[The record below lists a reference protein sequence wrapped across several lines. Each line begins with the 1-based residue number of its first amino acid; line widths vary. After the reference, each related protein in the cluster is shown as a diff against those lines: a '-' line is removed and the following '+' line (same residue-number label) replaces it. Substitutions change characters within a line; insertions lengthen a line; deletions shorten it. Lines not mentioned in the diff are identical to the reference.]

1 MSSSLVTE
9 ADLPQ
14 SLSSLVQKADA
25 AILSQNVGYA
35 VQLLLPVVK
44 AEPNYLDGRRKL
56 RKASAANKKGTA
68 APKKL
73 FGGLGGGGFSNMK
86 LQGVVK
92 KEPASA
98 LPELEDLLVDDP
110 YNPQVNG
117 MLYEAAIALDMP
129 ETAAFALET
138 IREGHP
144 ADTKNMHRLAQHYLL
159 NKEPEKAANIF
170 AAILRVDNTDGEAR
184 KGVTN
189 ANAQASITRQGWGQR
204 ESVRDLLKSKEQAKS
219 LEDDSRK
226 GMTADQLDA
235 RLAEWGEKYN
245 EDPQNINVVKKIA
258 DLYEQKEDLVSA
270 LQWYDYAFGLNTAD
284 TALASKVQQLRDR
297 VDDQHFATLKAELEA
312 NPDAPDAAHKRVEF
326 EELLAARRTRQIA
339 STKDRVEKNPTDL
352 QLRFEY
358 GAALLAGGQLSEA
371 IAELQKAKNNPNIRN
386 RSTLMLAR
394 CYEQK
399 GIYDLA
405 LRQLNECA
413 QELLGMDATKKE
425 VLYAKGLIHEKLGQK
440 EAALDDFKQIYE
452 VDYGYLD
459 VAQRVESSYS

>member
-1 MSSSLVTE
+1 MSPTTVSE

-14 SLSSLVQKADA
+14 NLRSLVQKADA
-25 AILSQNVGYA
+25 ALQSQNVGYA

-44 AEPNYLDGRRKL
+44 AEPHFLDGRRKL
-56 RKASAANKKGTA
+56 RKAEAAVKKSAGGGKKF
-68 APKKL
+68 L
-73 FGGLGGGGFSNMK
+73 GGLSAGGLSNLK
-86 LQGVVK
+86 VQGKVK
-92 KEPASA
+92 KEPAAA
-98 LPELEDLLVDDP
+98 LPELEDLLAEDP
-110 YNPQVNG
+110 YNAQLNG
-117 MLYEAAIALDMP
+117 LLYEAAVALDMM

-144 ADTKNMHRLAQHYLL
+144 TDTKNMHRLAQHYMLV
-159 NKEPEKAANIF
+159 KEPEKAANIF
-170 AAILRVDNTDGEAR
+170 QAILKVDNTDGEAR

-204 ESVRDLLKSKEQAKS
+204 ESVRDLLKNKEQSKS
-219 LEDDSRK
+219 LEENSRK
-226 GMTADQLDA
+226 GMTSEQIDA

-258 DLYEQKEDLVSA
+258 DLYEQKEDLPSA
-270 LQWYDYAFGLNTAD
+270 LQWYEYAFGLNTAD
-284 TALASKVQQLRDR
+284 IALGSKVQHLRDR
-297 VDDQHFATLKAELEA
+297 IEDTHFAALKADLEA
-312 NPDAPDAAHKRVEF
+312 NPDAPDAAQKRAEF
-326 EELLAARRTRQIA
+326 DEMVNTRRLRQIA
-339 STKDRVEKNPTDL
+339 NAKDRVEKNPTDL

-358 GAALLAGGQLSEA
+358 GSALLAAGQLSEA

-386 RSTLMLAR
+386 RATLMLAR

-405 LRQLNECA
+405 LRQLSEVA
-413 QELLGMDATKKE
+413 AELLGMDSTKKE
-425 VLYAKGLIHEKLGQK
+425 VLYTKGLIHEKLNQK
-440 EAALDDFKQIYE
+440 AEALESFKQIYE

>member
-1 MSSSLVTE
+1 MSSPLVTE

-14 SLSSLVQKADA
+14 NLRSLVQKADA
-25 AILSQNVGYA
+25 AIQSQNVGYA

-44 AEPNYLDGRRKL
+44 AEPQFLDGRRKL
-56 RKASAANKKGTA
+56 RKAAAAVKKGA
-68 APKKL
+68 GAGKKL
-73 FGGLGGGGFSNMK
+73 FGGLSGGGLSNMK
-86 LQGVVK
+86 IQSRVK
-92 KEPASA
+92 KEPAAA
-98 LPELEDLLVDDP
+98 LAELEDILVEDP
-110 YNPQVNG
+110 YNPQINS
-117 MLYEAAIALDMP
+117 MLYEAAIALDMVD
-129 ETAAFALET
+129 TAAFALET

-159 NKEPEKAANIF
+159 AKEPEKAANIF
-170 AAILRVDNTDGEAR
+170 QAILRVDNTDGEAR

-204 ESVRDLLKSKEQAKS
+204 ESVRDLLKSKEQSKS

-226 GMTADQLDA
+226 GMTAEQIDA

-245 EDPQNINVVKKIA
+245 EDPQNIGVVKKIA
-258 DLYEQKEDLVSA
+258 DLYEQKEDLPSA
-270 LQWYDYAFGLNTAD
+270 LQWYEYAFGLNTAD
-284 TALASKVQQLRDR
+284 SALGSKVQHLRDR
-297 VDDQHFATLKAELEA
+297 IDDQHFAALKADLEA
-312 NPDAPDAAHKRVEF
+312 NPDAPEAEQKRAEF
-326 EELLAARRTRQIA
+326 EELQNARRARQIA
-339 STKDRVEKNPTDL
+339 SARDRVEKNPTDL

-358 GAALLAGGQLSEA
+358 GSALLAGGQLSEA
-371 IAELQKAKNNPNIRN
+371 IAELQKAKNNPNIKN

-413 QELLGMDATKKE
+413 QELLGMDSTKKE
-425 VLYAKGLIHEKLGQK
+425 VLYTKGLIHEKLGQK
-440 EAALDDFKQIYE
+440 AEALEAFKQIYE

>member
-1 MSSSLVTE
+1 MSSPLVAE
-9 ADLPQ
+9 VDLPQ
-14 SLSSLVQKADA
+14 NLRSLAQKADA
-25 AILSQNVGYA
+25 AIHSQNVGYA

-44 AEPNYLDGRRKL
+44 AEPNFLDGRKKL
-56 RKASAANKKGTA
+56 RKAAAAAKKSAGGG
-68 APKKL
+68 KKL
-73 FGGLGGGGFSNMK
+73 FGGLSGGGLSNMK
-86 LQGVVK
+86 IQGKVK
-92 KEPASA
+92 KEPAAA
-98 LPELEDLLVDDP
+98 LPELEDLLVEDP
-110 YNPQVNG
+110 YNPQLNG
-117 MLYEAAIALDMP
+117 LLYDVATALDMP
-129 ETAAFALET
+129 DTAAFALET

-144 ADTKNMHRLAQHYLL
+144 TDTKNMHRLAQHYMLL
-159 NKEPEKAANIF
+159 KEPEKAANIYQ
-170 AAILRVDNTDGEAR
+170 AILKVDNTDGEAR

-204 ESVRDLLKSKEQAKS
+204 ESVRDLLRSKDQSKS

-226 GMTADQLDA
+226 AMTADQLDA

-258 DLYEQKEDLVSA
+258 DLYEQKEDLPSA

-284 TALASKVQQLRDR
+284 TALNHKVQSLRDR
-297 VDDQHFATLKAELEA
+297 IDDQHFAALRADLEA
-312 NPDAPDAAHKRVEF
+312 NPDAPDAAQKRAEF
-326 EELLAARRTRQIA
+326 EEMQSSRRERQIA
-339 STKDRVEKNPTDL
+339 SAKDRVEKNPTDL

-358 GAALLAGGQLSEA
+358 GSALLAGGHLSEA

-386 RSTLMLAR
+386 RATLMLAR

-399 GIYDLA
+399 GIFDLA
-405 LRQLNECA
+405 LRQLGEVA
-413 QELLGMDATKKE
+413 SELIGMDGTKKE

-440 EAALDDFKQIYE
+440 DQALESFKQIYE

>member
-1 MSSSLVTE
+1 MSSPIVAE
-9 ADLPQ
+9 VDLPQ
-14 SLSSLVQKADA
+14 NLRSLVQKADA
-25 AILSQNVGYA
+25 AIQSQNVGYA

-44 AEPNYLDGRRKL
+44 AEPNFLDGRRKL
-56 RKASAANKKGTA
+56 RKASAAVKKA
-68 APKKL
+68 AAGGKKL
-73 FGGLGGGGFSNMK
+73 FGGLSAGGLSNMK
-86 LQGVVK
+86 LQGRVK
-92 KEPASA
+92 KEPAAA
-98 LPELEDLLVDDP
+98 LAEIEDMLMEDP
-110 YNPQVNG
+110 YNPQLNG
-117 MLYEAAIALDMP
+117 LLYDAAIALDMQ

-144 ADTKNMHRLAQHYLL
+144 TDTKNMHRLAQHYMLV
-159 NKEPEKAANIF
+159 KEPEKAANIF
-170 AAILRVDNTDGEAR
+170 QAILKVDNTDGEAR

-204 ESVRDLLKSKEQAKS
+204 ESVRDLLRSKEQSKS

-226 GMTADQLDA
+226 GMTAEQLDA

-258 DLYEQKEDLVSA
+258 DLYEQKEDLNSA

-284 TALASKVQQLRDR
+284 SALGHKVQSLRDR
-297 VDDQHFATLKAELEA
+297 IDEHHFASLKADLEA
-312 NPDAPDAAHKRVEF
+312 NPDAPDAEQKRAEF
-326 EELLAARRTRQIA
+326 EEMQNARRQRQIA
-339 STKDRVEKNPTDL
+339 SAKDRVEKNPTDL

-358 GAALLAGGQLSEA
+358 GSALLSGGLLSEA

-386 RSTLMLAR
+386 RATLMLAR

-405 LRQLNECA
+405 LRQLNEVA
-413 QELLGMDATKKE
+413 AELLGMDSTKKE
-425 VLYAKGLIHEKLGQK
+425 VLYTKGLIHEKLGQK
-440 EAALDDFKQIYE
+440 EEALEAFKQIYE

>member
-1 MSSSLVTE
+1 MSSPLVNE
-9 ADLPQ
+9 VDLPQ
-14 SLSSLVQKADA
+14 NLRSLVQKADA
-25 AILSQNVGYA
+25 AIQSQNVGYA

-44 AEPNYLDGRRKL
+44 AEPQFLDGRRKL
-56 RKASAANKKGTA
+56 RKAAAAAKKTA
-68 APKKL
+68 SSGKKL
-73 FGGLGGGGFSNMK
+73 FGGLSGGGLSNMK
-86 LQGVVK
+86 VQGRVK
-92 KEPASA
+92 KEPLAA
-98 LPELEDLLVDDP
+98 LPELEDLLVEDP

-117 MLYEAAIALDMP
+117 MLYEAAVALDMA

-159 NKEPEKAANIF
+159 AKEPEKAATIF
-170 AAILRVDNTDGEAR
+170 QAILRVDNTDGEAR

-189 ANAQASITRQGWGQR
+189 SNAQASITRQGWGQR
-204 ESVRDLLKSKEQAKS
+204 ESVRDLLKSKEQSKS
-219 LEDDSRK
+219 LEDNSRK
-226 GMTADQLDA
+226 AMTAEQLDA

-258 DLYEQKEDLVSA
+258 ELYEQKEDLPSA

-284 TALASKVQQLRDR
+284 SALASKVQHLRDK
-297 VDDQHFATLKAELEA
+297 VDDHHFSSLKADLEA
-312 NPDAPDAAHKRVEF
+312 DPDAPDAAEKRAEF
-326 EELLAARRTRQIA
+326 EEMQQARRLRQIA
-339 STKDRVEKNPTDL
+339 SAKDRVEKNPTDL

-358 GAALLAGGQLSEA
+358 GAALLAGGLLSEA
-371 IAELQKAKNNPNIRN
+371 IAELQKSKNNPNIRN
-386 RSTLMLAR
+386 RSTLLLAR

-405 LRQLNECA
+405 LRQLSECA
-413 QELLGMDATKKE
+413 QELIGMDSTKKE
-425 VLYAKGLIHEKLGQK
+425 VMYAMGLIHDKLGQK
-440 EAALDDFKQIYE
+440 DKALEAFKQIYE

>member
-56 RKASAANKKGTA
+56 RKASAATKKGAA

-170 AAILRVDNTDGEAR
+170 ER
-184 KGVTN
+184 
-189 ANAQASITRQGWGQR
+189 ASR
-204 ESVRDLLKSKEQAKS
+204 
-219 LEDDSRK
+219 
-226 GMTADQLDA
+226 
-235 RLAEWGEKYN
+235 
-245 EDPQNINVVKKIA
+245 
-258 DLYEQKEDLVSA
+258 
-270 LQWYDYAFGLNTAD
+270 
-284 TALASKVQQLRDR
+284 
-297 VDDQHFATLKAELEA
+297 
-312 NPDAPDAAHKRVEF
+312 
-326 EELLAARRTRQIA
+326 
-339 STKDRVEKNPTDL
+339 
-352 QLRFEY
+352 
-358 GAALLAGGQLSEA
+358 
-371 IAELQKAKNNPNIRN
+371 
-386 RSTLMLAR
+386 
-394 CYEQK
+394 
-399 GIYDLA
+399 
-405 LRQLNECA
+405 
-413 QELLGMDATKKE
+413 
-425 VLYAKGLIHEKLGQK
+425 
-440 EAALDDFKQIYE
+440 
-452 VDYGYLD
+452 
-459 VAQRVESSYS
+459 